1 MPNMHLVF
9 ITQLFCVCCDFF
21 TVILMDAYT
30 SLLYLVDDFMPC
42 LDIFWSDKSFVYRS
56 VTIGMT
62 SRDAYGSDYDTVT
75 LV

>member
-1 MPNMHLVF
+1 MHLVL
-9 ITQLFCVCCDFF
+9 ITQSACVCCDFF
-21 TVILMDAYT
+21 TVIVIDAYT

-42 LDIFWSDKSFVYRS
+42 LHIFLSDKCFVYRS
-56 VTIGMT
+56 VTIGMI